1 MLSAIRRR
9 LTYTNV
15 ALTLAL
21 VFAMSGGAYAAGRY
35 VITSTKQIKPSVL
48 KSLQGKAGPAGPAGA
63 AGVGTQGPQGP
74 AGAKGET
81 GATGLKGETG
91 AAGPSGAPGPK
102 GETGTTGFTTTLP
115 SGKTET
121 GVLAWGGSAEA
132 AFVPI
137 SFSIP
142 LEAELAAARV
152 HFVKKAEWETQTP
165 APPVECGGNPQSPS
179 AAAGN
184 LCVYESEMNGKFIE
198 FANPAAGGIFHG
210 AATSGASLFFFAEG
224 EGATGKAVWAV
235 TGS

>member
-1 MLSAIRRR
+1 MFSAIRRR
-9 LTYTNV
+9 LTFTNV

-63 AGVGTQGPQGP
+63 AAVGPQGPAGP

-81 GATGLKGETG
+81 GAPG
-91 AAGPSGAPGPK
+91 AAGAKGDTGGPGPK
-102 GETGTTGFTTTLP
+102 GENGTTGFTTTLP
-115 SGKTET
+115 TGKTET
-121 GVLAWGGSAEA
+121 GVLAWGGTAEA
-132 AFVPI
+132 AFVSI

-142 LEAELAAARV
+142 LESELAAARV
-152 HFVKKAEWETQTP
+152 HFVKKEEWESQTP
-165 APPVECGGNPQSPS
+165 APPVECGGNPQSPT

-184 LCVYESEMNGKFIE
+184 LCVYESEANGKFIE
-198 FANPAAGGIFHG
+198 FANPAAGGIFQG
-210 AATSGASLFFFAEG
+210 AATSGASLFFFAES

-235 TGS
+235 TGT